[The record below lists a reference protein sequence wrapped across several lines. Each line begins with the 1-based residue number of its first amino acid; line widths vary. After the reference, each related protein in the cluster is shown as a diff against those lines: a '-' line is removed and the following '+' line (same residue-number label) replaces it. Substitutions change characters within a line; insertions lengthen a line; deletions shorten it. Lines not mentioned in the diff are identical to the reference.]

1 MEHYSKIFGHS
12 EDNINIKRKK
22 CISTKRNDDTDTF
35 DELEGRYRSNAGPFR
50 ALHMGIFQFLEG
62 PTIIAVRPSRGPA
75 QCRSAPCSRMEDFF
89 TETYLHLLLFSVS
102 RRLIAKVDFSPSE
115 RLQESRKMVANAEK
129 RDQLPCGNFTAMY
142 HCICDY
148 HNLEYQEDVAW
159 VSFTRNGS
167 RTC

>member
-50 ALHMGIFQFLEG
+50 ALHMGVFQFLEG

-75 QCRSAPCSRMEDFF
+75 QCRSARRSRMEDFF
-89 TETYLHLLLFSVS
+89 IETYCTYCYFLFQGGSSQKLTSLHQNDFKS
-102 RRLIAKVDFSPSE
+102 RVRWWPMQRRGTSCHVATS
-115 RLQESRKMVANAEK
+115 LQCITVYVTTTIWNIRKM
-129 RDQLPCGNFTAMY
+129 
-142 HCICDY
+142 
-148 HNLEYQEDVAW
+148 
-159 VSFTRNGS
+159 
-167 RTC
+167 